1 MRQIKPIEAKNKN
14 DMRIIQEVFALVID
28 ESERERDR
36 ENEYDWNK
44 QITIRKTIKKRTN
57 EIE

>member
-44 QITIRKTIKKRTN
+44 
-57 EIE
+57 